1 MSESVKPAAQDV
13 LVSRSNEIR
22 MVDILIAMARQ
33 KTLLI
38 SMPIIGG
45 AIALVITLMLKPVF
59 TSSVVLLP
67 PQQQSSGMSAVLGQ
81 LGGLSGMTGGLG
93 SLKNPGDLY
102 IGMLQSRTV
111 ADILID
117 RFKLKERYGT
127 STMAR
132 TRKTLENS
140 TKIGAAKSGLI
151 TIDVEDHDSQMA
163 ADLANAYVKE
173 LTLMTETMA
182 VSEASRRRVFFARQ
196 LESAK
201 DKLSDAEVNLKKV
214 QEATGMIELV
224 GQVKGLI
231 ANTAQLQGTIAAK
244 EVQLSSMRSFA
255 TANNPE
261 LIRVQEEIRGLN
273 DQLFKL
279 NKGQLSKNGDI
290 AIPTGKIP
298 EVSVEYIRSLR
309 DVKYYET
316 IFELLAKQFEMAKI
330 DEAKDANLIQVLDKA
345 LPAEKKSG
353 PKSQL
358 IVLGGILGGALLGVI
373 LALFRDFLHRSKL
386 QNPDEQRWQEL
397 RAALRN
403 R

>member
-67 PQQQSSGMSAVLGQ
+67 PQQQSSGMSSVLGQ
-81 LGGLSGMTGGLG
+81 LGGLGGMAGGLA

-261 LIRVQEEIRGLN
+261 LIRVQDEIRGLN

-279 NKGQLSKNGDI
+279 NKGQLSNNGDI

-358 IVLGGILGGALLGVI
+358 IVLGGILGGALLGLI

>member
-81 LGGLSGMTGGLG
+81 LGGLGGMTGGLG

-397 RAALRN
+397 RATLRN

>member
-1 MSESVKPAAQDV
+1 MSESVKSVAQDV
-13 LVSRSNEIR
+13 LASRANEIR

-33 KTLLI
+33 KTVLI

-45 AIALVITLMLKPVF
+45 AIALAIALILKPVF
-59 TSSVVLLP
+59 TSTAVLLP

-81 LGGLSGMTGGLG
+81 LGGLGGMAGGLG
-93 SLKNPGDLY
+93 GLKNPSDLY

-111 ADILID
+111 ADSLIE
-117 RFKLKERYGT
+117 RFKLKERYEAK
-127 STMAR
+127 TMES

-151 TIDVEDHDSQMA
+151 TIDVEDHDPQIAS
-163 ADLANAYVKE
+163 DIANAYVKE

-182 VSEASRRRVFFARQ
+182 VSEASRRRVFFAKQ

-201 DKLSDAEVNLKKV
+201 DKLADAEVNLKKV
-214 QEATGMIELV
+214 QETTGMIQLE

-231 ANTAQLQGTIAAK
+231 ANTAQLQGNIAAK
-244 EVQLSSMRSFA
+244 EVQLSAMRSFA

-261 LIRVQEEIRGLN
+261 LIRLQEELRGLN

-279 NKGQLSKNGDI
+279 NKGQLPKNGDI

-298 EVSVEYIRSLR
+298 EVSVEYVRSLR

-345 LPAEKKSG
+345 LPAEKKTR
-353 PKSQL
+353 PKSL
-358 IVLGGILGGALLGVI
+358 FIVLGGILGGAFIGLL
-373 LALFRDFLHRSKL
+373 LALGRDFMRRSKL
-386 QNPDEQRWQEL
+386 HNVDEQLWQEL
-397 RAALRN
+397 RIALRS

>member
-1 MSESVKPAAQDV
+1 
-13 LVSRSNEIR
+13 
-22 MVDILIAMARQ
+22 
-33 KTLLI
+33 
-38 SMPIIGG
+38 
-45 AIALVITLMLKPVF
+45 
-59 TSSVVLLP
+59 
-67 PQQQSSGMSAVLGQ
+67 
-81 LGGLSGMTGGLG
+81 
-93 SLKNPGDLY
+93 
-102 IGMLQSRTV
+102 
-111 ADILID
+111 
-117 RFKLKERYGT
+117 
-127 STMAR
+127 MAR

-261 LIRVQEEIRGLN
+261 LIRVQDEIRGLN

-279 NKGQLSKNGDI
+279 NKGQLSNNGDI

>member
-45 AIALVITLMLKPVF
+45 AIALAITLMLKPVF

-81 LGGLSGMTGGLG
+81 LGGLGGMAGGLG

-132 TRKTLENS
+132 TRKILENS

-231 ANTAQLQGTIAAK
+231 ANAAQLQGTIAAK

-345 LPAEKKSG
+345 LPAEKKSH
-353 PKSQL
+353 PKSLL

>member
-1 MSESVKPAAQDV
+1 
-13 LVSRSNEIR
+13 
-22 MVDILIAMARQ
+22 
-33 KTLLI
+33 
-38 SMPIIGG
+38 
-45 AIALVITLMLKPVF
+45 
-59 TSSVVLLP
+59 
-67 PQQQSSGMSAVLGQ
+67 
-81 LGGLSGMTGGLG
+81 
-93 SLKNPGDLY
+93 
-102 IGMLQSRTV
+102 
-111 ADILID
+111 
-117 RFKLKERYGT
+117 
-127 STMAR
+127 MAR

-261 LIRVQEEIRGLN
+261 LIRVQDEIRGLN

-279 NKGQLSKNGDI
+279 NKGQLSNNGDI

-316 IFELLAKQFEMAKI
+316 IFELVAKQFEMAKI

>member
-81 LGGLSGMTGGLG
+81 LGGLGGMAGGLG

-397 RAALRN
+397 RATLRN

>member
-13 LVSRSNEIR
+13 LISRSNEIR

-397 RAALRN
+397 RATLRN

>member
-67 PQQQSSGMSAVLGQ
+67 PQQQSSGMSSVLGQ
-81 LGGLSGMTGGLG
+81 LGGLGGMAGGLA

-261 LIRVQEEIRGLN
+261 LIRVQDEIRGLN

-279 NKGQLSKNGDI
+279 NKGQLSNNGDI

>member
-81 LGGLSGMTGGLG
+81 LGGVGGMTGGLG

-397 RAALRN
+397 RATLRN

>member
-1 MSESVKPAAQDV
+1 
-13 LVSRSNEIR
+13 
-22 MVDILIAMARQ
+22 MA
-33 KTLLI
+33 
-38 SMPIIGG
+38 
-45 AIALVITLMLKPVF
+45 
-59 TSSVVLLP
+59 
-67 PQQQSSGMSAVLGQ
+67 
-81 LGGLSGMTGGLG
+81 GGLG

-132 TRKTLENS
+132 TRKTLEDS

-151 TIDVEDHDSQMA
+151 TIDVEDHDAQVA

-214 QEATGMIELV
+214 QEATGMIELA

-261 LIRVQEEIRGLN
+261 LIRVQDEIRGLN

-298 EVSVEYIRSLR
+298 EVSIEYIRSLR

-345 LPAEKKSG
+345 LPAEKKSR

-397 RAALRN
+397 RAALRS

>member
-67 PQQQSSGMSAVLGQ
+67 PQQQSSGMSSVLGQ
-81 LGGLSGMTGGLG
+81 LGGLGGMAGGLA

-261 LIRVQEEIRGLN
+261 LIRVQDEIRGLN

-279 NKGQLSKNGDI
+279 NKGQLSNNGDI

-309 DVKYYET
+309 DVKFYET

>member
-397 RAALRN
+397 RATLRN

>member
-45 AIALVITLMLKPVF
+45 TIALAITLMLKPVF

-81 LGGLSGMTGGLG
+81 LGGLGGMAGGLG

-132 TRKTLENS
+132 TRKTLEDS

-201 DKLSDAEVNLKKV
+201 EKLSDAEVNLKKV
-214 QEATGMIELV
+214 QEATGMIELA

-261 LIRVQEEIRGLN
+261 LIRVQDEIRGLN

-298 EVSVEYIRSLR
+298 EVSIEYIRSLR

-345 LPAEKKSG
+345 LPAEKKSR

-397 RAALRN
+397 RAVLRN

>member
-67 PQQQSSGMSAVLGQ
+67 PQQQSSGMSSDLGQ
-81 LGGLSGMTGGLG
+81 LGGLGGMAGGLA

-261 LIRVQEEIRGLN
+261 LIRVQDEIRGLN

-279 NKGQLSKNGDI
+279 NKGQLSNNGDI

>member
-67 PQQQSSGMSAVLGQ
+67 PQQQSSGMSSVLGQ
-81 LGGLSGMTGGLG
+81 LGGLGGMAGGLA

-261 LIRVQEEIRGLN
+261 LIRVQDEIRGLN

-279 NKGQLSKNGDI
+279 NKGQLSNNGDI

-316 IFELLAKQFEMAKI
+316 IFELLANQFEMAKI

>member
-81 LGGLSGMTGGLG
+81 LGGLGGMAGGLG

-132 TRKTLENS
+132 TRKTLEDS

-201 DKLSDAEVNLKKV
+201 EKLSDAEVNLKKV
-214 QEATGMIELV
+214 QEATGMIELA

-261 LIRVQEEIRGLN
+261 LIRVQDEIRGLN

-298 EVSVEYIRSLR
+298 EVSIEYIRSLR

-345 LPAEKKSG
+345 LPAEKKSR

-397 RAALRN
+397 RAVLRN

>member
-13 LVSRSNEIR
+13 LASRANEIR

-38 SMPIIGG
+38 SMPIVGG
-45 AIALVITLMLKPVF
+45 AIALAIALILKPVF
-59 TSSVVLLP
+59 TSTVVLLP

-81 LGGLSGMTGGLG
+81 LGGLGGMAGGLG
-93 SLKNPGDLY
+93 GLKNPGDLY

-111 ADILID
+111 ADILIE
-117 RFKLKERYGT
+117 RFKLKERYET
-127 STMAR
+127 KTMAG
-132 TRKTLENS
+132 TRKRLENS

-151 TIDVEDHDSQMA
+151 TIDVEDHDAQTA
-163 ADLANAYVKE
+163 ADMANAYVKE
-173 LTLMTETMA
+173 LTLMTETIA
-182 VSEASRRRVFFARQ
+182 VSEASRRRVFFAKQ

-214 QEATGMIELV
+214 QESTGMIELE

-244 EVQLSSMRSFA
+244 EVQLSAMRSFA

-261 LIRVQEEIRGLN
+261 LIRLQDELRGLN

-279 NKGQLSKNGDI
+279 NKGQLSRNGDI

-298 EVSVEYIRSLR
+298 EVSIEYIRSLR

-345 LPAEKKSG
+345 LPAEKKTR
-353 PKSQL
+353 PKSL
-358 IVLGGILGGALLGVI
+358 FIVLGGILGGAFLGLL
-373 LALFRDFLHRSKL
+373 LALARDFMRRSKL

-397 RAALRN
+397 RMALRN

>member
-67 PQQQSSGMSAVLGQ
+67 PQQQSSGMSSVLGQ
-81 LGGLSGMTGGLG
+81 LGGLGGMAGGLA

>member
-67 PQQQSSGMSAVLGQ
+67 PQQQSSGMSSVLGQ
-81 LGGLSGMTGGLG
+81 LGGLGGMAGGLA

-261 LIRVQEEIRGLN
+261 LIRVQDEIRGLN

>member
-13 LVSRSNEIR
+13 LASRANEIR

-38 SMPIIGG
+38 SMPIVGG
-45 AIALVITLMLKPVF
+45 IIALAIVLILKPVF
-59 TSSVVLLP
+59 TSTVVLLP

-81 LGGLSGMTGGLG
+81 LGGLGGMAGGLG
-93 SLKNPGDLY
+93 GLKNPGDLY

-111 ADILID
+111 ADILIE
-117 RFKLKERYGT
+117 RFKLKERYEAK
-127 STMAR
+127 TMAG
-132 TRKTLENS
+132 TRKILENS

-151 TIDVEDHDSQMA
+151 TIDVEDHDAQMA
-163 ADLANAYVKE
+163 ADMANAYVKE

-182 VSEASRRRVFFARQ
+182 VSEASRRRVFFAKQ

-214 QEATGMIELV
+214 QEQTGMIELE

-244 EVQLSSMRSFA
+244 EVQLSAMRSFA
-255 TANNPE
+255 TANNPD
-261 LIRVQEEIRGLN
+261 LIRLQDELRGLN

-345 LPAEKKSG
+345 LPAEKKSR
-353 PKSQL
+353 PKSL
-358 IVLGGILGGALLGVI
+358 FIVLGGILGGAFLGLL
-373 LALFRDFLHRSKL
+373 LALVRDFMRRSKL
-386 QNPDEQRWQEL
+386 QNPDVQRWQEL
-397 RAALRN
+397 RMALRN

>member
-13 LVSRSNEIR
+13 LASRANEIR

-38 SMPIIGG
+38 SMPIVGG
-45 AIALVITLMLKPVF
+45 IIALAIVLILKPVF
-59 TSSVVLLP
+59 TSTVVLLP

-81 LGGLSGMTGGLG
+81 LGGLGGMAGGLG
-93 SLKNPGDLY
+93 GLKNPGDLY

-111 ADILID
+111 ADILIE
-117 RFKLKERYGT
+117 RFKLKERYEAK
-127 STMAR
+127 TMAG
-132 TRKTLENS
+132 TRKILENS

-151 TIDVEDHDSQMA
+151 TIDVEDHDAQMA
-163 ADLANAYVKE
+163 ADMANAYVKE

-182 VSEASRRRVFFARQ
+182 VSEASRRRVFFAKQ

-214 QEATGMIELV
+214 QEQTGMIELE

-244 EVQLSSMRSFA
+244 EVQLSAMRSFA
-255 TANNPE
+255 TANNPD
-261 LIRVQEEIRGLN
+261 LIRLQDELRGLN

-279 NKGQLSKNGDI
+279 NKGQLSRNGDI

-298 EVSVEYIRSLR
+298 EVSIEYIRSLR

-345 LPAEKKSG
+345 LPAEKKSR
-353 PKSQL
+353 PKSL
-358 IVLGGILGGALLGVI
+358 FIVLGGILGGAFLGLL
-373 LALFRDFLHRSKL
+373 LALVRDFMRRSKL
-386 QNPDEQRWQEL
+386 QNPDVQRWQEL
-397 RAALRN
+397 RMALRN

>member
-13 LVSRSNEIR
+13 LASRANEIR

-38 SMPIIGG
+38 SMPIVGG
-45 AIALVITLMLKPVF
+45 IIALAIVLILKPVF
-59 TSSVVLLP
+59 TSTVVLLP

-81 LGGLSGMTGGLG
+81 LGGLGGMAGGLG
-93 SLKNPGDLY
+93 GLKNPGDLY

-111 ADILID
+111 ADILIE
-117 RFKLKERYGT
+117 RFKLKERYEAK
-127 STMAR
+127 TMAG
-132 TRKTLENS
+132 TRKILENS

-151 TIDVEDHDSQMA
+151 TIDVEDHDAQMA
-163 ADLANAYVKE
+163 ADMANAYVKE

-182 VSEASRRRVFFARQ
+182 VSEASRRRVFFAKQ

-214 QEATGMIELV
+214 QEQTGMIELE

-244 EVQLSSMRSFA
+244 EVQLSAMRSFA
-255 TANNPE
+255 TANNPD
-261 LIRVQEEIRGLN
+261 LIRLQDELRGLN

-279 NKGQLSKNGDI
+279 NKGQLSRNGDI

-345 LPAEKKSG
+345 LPAEKKSR
-353 PKSQL
+353 PKSL
-358 IVLGGILGGALLGVI
+358 FIVLGGILGGAFLGLL
-373 LALFRDFLHRSKL
+373 LALVRDFMRRSKL
-386 QNPDEQRWQEL
+386 QNPDVQRWQEL
-397 RAALRN
+397 RMALRN

>member
-45 AIALVITLMLKPVF
+45 AIALAITLMLKPVF
-59 TSSVVLLP
+59 TSSAVLLP

-81 LGGLSGMTGGLG
+81 LGGLGGMAGGLG

-132 TRKTLENS
+132 TRKTLEDS

-151 TIDVEDHDSQMA
+151 TIDVEDHDAQVA

-214 QEATGMIELV
+214 QEATGMIELA

-261 LIRVQEEIRGLN
+261 LIRVQDEIRGLN

-298 EVSVEYIRSLR
+298 EVSIEYIRSLR

-345 LPAEKKSG
+345 LPAEKKSR

-397 RAALRN
+397 RAALRS